1 MNIFIVKS
9 LQLQFPVLLRCI
21 PITYND
27 WNKDSW
33 GCLAC
38 HVLLQGVWTFI
49 LRPPCVRPP
58 CPEPSTAGPSSLGT
72 WHSTSHLAQATC
84 PFLRGPPSQ
93 WIAPCSSS
101 LQPVI
106 SAAHISNQ
114 WNHDLWR
121 LELSLRGS
129 GSLLCPG
136 SRHDVLLWSEARARV
151 RKTRFYR
158 DPAVLLS
165 KIFNLSWVT
174 TWPTSHKDGWGL
186 NEIRRVA

>member
-1 MNIFIVKS
+1 MTETRT
-9 LQLQFPVLLRCI
+9 L
-21 PITYND
+21 
-27 WNKDSW
+27 W

-38 HVLLQGVWTFI
+38 HVPSFREFGHLFFG
-49 LRPPCVRPP
+49 PPCVETAVSLSHPQQGLLLSALGIAPVTWLRPR
-58 CPEPSTAGPSSLGT
+58 
-72 WHSTSHLAQATC
+72 
-84 PFLRGPPSQ
+84 PFLRGLPPSGLRH
-93 WIAPCSSS
+93 ALPP
-101 LQPVI
+101 LQPGF

-136 SRHDVLLWSEARARV
+136 SRHDVLLWSEARAQV